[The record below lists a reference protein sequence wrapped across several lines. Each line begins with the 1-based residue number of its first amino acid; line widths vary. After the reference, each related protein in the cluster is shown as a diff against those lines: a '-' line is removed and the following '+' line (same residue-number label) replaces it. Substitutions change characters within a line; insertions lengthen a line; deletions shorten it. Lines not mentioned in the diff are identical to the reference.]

1 MTECSDQSK
10 SCSKCGLEKTLAEFH
25 RSSRYK
31 CGYNAQCKSC
41 VNETAKSWRENNPE
55 TFKSQRKSNYWK
67 NVDKMRE
74 EKRRYVA
81 KSKPQKIAYDAN
93 YREQNKDKI
102 AAYKKEWEKL
112 KRHEPLFKIKRNLRR
127 RVHHAL
133 MGNNKSD
140 NTIALLGCS
149 VEFFK
154 SYIEGQW
161 VEGMDWTNYSP
172 SGWHID
178 HIKECHTFD
187 LSDPEQQKE
196 CFHYSNQRP
205 LWAKDNLTRP
215 KQLRKSKTH
224 RIHQSHQEDSL

>member
-10 SCSKCGLEKTLAEFH
+10 ACTKCDIVKSLTEFPK
-25 RSSRYK
+25 SSRYK
-31 CGYNAQCKSC
+31 SGYNAQCKC
-41 VNETAKSWRENNPE
+41 CLNTQYKSWRNSNLE
-55 TFKSQRKSNYWK
+55 TVKVTRKKHYQK
-67 NVDKMRE
+67 NIEKMRE
-74 EKRRYVA
+74 EKRLYIS
-81 KSKPQKIAYDAN
+81 KTKPQKIAYDIE
-93 YREQNKDKI
+93 YRKNNKDKI
-102 AAYKKEWEKL
+102 ATYKKEWEKL

-154 SYIEGQW
+154 SYIEDQW

-187 LSDPEQQKE
+187 LSDPEQQRE

-205 LWAKDNLTRP
+205 LWAKDNLSRP
-215 KQLRKSKTH
+215 KKLRRSKTH
-224 RIHQSHQEDSL
+224 TIHQSHQEESQ